1 LQVLEYNARETSA
14 KAVIER
20 PRRAAIIAF
29 FGSLVVIDWALY
41 FRHAGHFFQGDA
53 IFLLNHRGTSLLGYL
68 REFVVLNPSGW
79 YRPLANELLESILYP
94 FAGLHPIP
102 YRIPVYALFL
112 AITFCVYRL
121 TLDLTRRHLA
131 AGLATF
137 FFTVHTANAYTT
149 YDIAFMP
156 ELLFAFFYITATM
169 AFFRYLQSRSR
180 RAYWLSI
187 LFFVAGLL
195 SKEPA
200 VTLPGILFLV
210 AIAFDPVS
218 RPPRERFLYAIRTTI
233 PHAVVLIAYLAYAV
247 GYLDVA
253 GVSVRGLIDQSQKP
267 SVGDYTPVI
276 NGGVLTDARLA
287 ISWGFNIPRGW
298 WGQWQHLSPA
308 LFAYLHFFQLLTLA
322 LIAVTLIR
330 PERKII
336 LFGLAWF
343 WIALLPALPIATHF
357 VPNYLFVPIVGL
369 SIVVGVVFYRAY
381 DALRSI
387 QPLFAAASLVVVFT
401 GLLYVNSRSIR
412 GDIRDNRILGG
423 SAKLASDTLADLK
436 RLYPT
441 FPAKTTFYFADAD
454 ESLQWEHDNGGLV
467 RMAYGDENIKAIYAS
482 QGVSLPSAGDVTV
495 FDIRK
500 GHLFPRAGQHSP

>member
-1 LQVLEYNARETSA
+1 
-14 KAVIER
+14 VIEN

-68 REFVVLNPSGW
+68 KEFVVLNPSGW

-102 YRIPVYALFL
+102 YRIPVYALFI
-112 AITFCVYRL
+112 AITICVYRL

-156 ELLFAFFYITATM
+156 ELLFAFFYVTATM
-169 AFFRYLQSRSR
+169 AFFRYVQSRSSS
-180 RAYWLSI
+180 AYWMSI
-187 LFFVAGLL
+187 LCYIGGLL
-195 SKEPA
+195 SKESA
-200 VTLPGILFLV
+200 VTLPGILFMV
-210 AIAFDPVS
+210 AITFDPVS
-218 RPPRERFLYAIRTTI
+218 RPPREKILYAIRTTI
-233 PHAVVLIAYLAYAV
+233 GHAAVLMVYLAYAV

-253 GVSVRGLIDQSQKP
+253 GVSVRGLFDQSQKP
-267 SVGDYTPVI
+267 SFGDYTPVI
-276 NGGVLTDARLA
+276 NSGVITDARLA
-287 ISWGFNIPRGW
+287 ISWAFNIPRGW

-308 LFAYLHFFQLLTLA
+308 LFAYLHFFQILTLA
-322 LIAVTLIR
+322 LIAVTLVK

-343 WIALLPALPIATHF
+343 WIAVLPALPIATHF

-369 SIVVGVVFYRAY
+369 SIVVGVVFSTAY
-381 DALRSI
+381 NALRSI
-387 QPLFAAASLVVVFT
+387 QPLCAAASIVIVFA

-423 SAKLASDTLADLK
+423 SAKLAADTLTDLK

-441 FPAKTTFYFADAD
+441 LPAEATLYFADAD
-454 ESLQWEHDNGGLV
+454 ESLQWEHDSGGLL
-467 RMAYGDENIKAIYAS
+467 RMAYGDDNIKVLYES
-482 QGVSLPSAGDVTV
+482 QGVSLPKATDVTV

-500 GHLFPRAGQHSP
+500 GHLFPRTGQHQP

>member
-1 LQVLEYNARETSA
+1 MPRETPA
-14 KAVIER
+14 KAVIEH

-29 FGSLVVIDWALY
+29 FVSLVVIDWVLY

-68 REFVVLNPSGW
+68 KEFVVLNPSGW

-102 YRIPVYALFL
+102 YRIPVYALFI
-112 AITFCVYRL
+112 AITICVYRL

-156 ELLFAFFYITATM
+156 ELLFAFFYVTATM
-169 AFFRYLQSRSR
+169 AFFRYLQNRSRSG
-180 RAYWLSI
+180 YWVSI
-187 LFFVAGLL
+187 LCFVAALL
-195 SKEPA
+195 SKESA
-200 VTLPGILFLV
+200 VTLPGILFML
-210 AIAFDPVS
+210 AIAWDPVS
-218 RPPRERFLYAIRTTI
+218 RAPWEKFLYAIRTTM
-233 PHAVVLIAYLAYAV
+233 AQTAVLIVYLAFAV
-247 GYLDVA
+247 GYLHVA
-253 GVSVRGLIDQSQKP
+253 GVSVRGLFDQSQKP
-267 SVGDYTPVI
+267 SFGDYTPVI

-287 ISWGFNIPRGW
+287 ISWAFNIPRGW
-298 WGQWQHLSPA
+298 WGQWQHLSPT
-308 LFAYLHFFQLLTLA
+308 LLAYLSLFRILTLA
-322 LIAVTLIR
+322 LIALTLIR
-330 PERKII
+330 PERNII

-343 WIALLPALPIATHF
+343 WIAVLPALPIATHF
-357 VPNYLFVPIVGL
+357 VPHYLFVPIVGL
-369 SIVVGVVFYRAY
+369 SIVVGVVFYTAY

-387 QPLFAAASLVVVFT
+387 QPILAVASIAVVFA
-401 GLLYVNSRSIR
+401 GLLYANSRSIR

-423 SAKLASDTLADLK
+423 SAKLAADTLTDLK

-441 FPAKTTFYFADAD
+441 LPAEATLYFADAD
-454 ESLQWEHDNGGLV
+454 ESIQWEHDNGGLL
-467 RMAYGDENIKAIYAS
+467 RMAYGNDNIKAIYAS
-482 QGVSLPSAGDVTV
+482 QGVSLPARDVTV

-500 GHLFPRAGQHSP
+500 GHLFPRAGQH